1 MRLHWQFWAVL
12 DRFGG
17 FSQKCG
23 RDRLVGVTV
32 LGGLWALEC
41 VVCGCGNVH
50 ILPNE
55 LSIHYD

>member
-1 MRLHWQFWAVL
+1 MAVL
-12 DRFGG
+12 
-17 FSQKCG
+17 S
-23 RDRLVGVTV
+23 
-32 LGGLWALEC
+32 GLWALEC